1 VGAAYQEAIRIQQRV
16 KSFEINFFATHELE
30 IIFADDA
37 LNGIIRISIEEN
49 KDPWELCQSTCKN
62 YEYGLKL
69 VKEKTGTKNFVIH
82 KEALQDPE
90 EYLNSLVRK
99 SYE

>member
-1 VGAAYQEAIRIQQRV
+1 MQ
-16 KSFEINFFATHELE
+16 LE

-37 LNGIIRISIEEN
+37 LNGIIQKSIKEN
-49 KDPWELCQSTCKN
+49 KDPWEICQSTCKN

-69 VKEKTGTKNFVIH
+69 VKEKTGTKSFVIH